1 MKSKISPSMMCV
13 PLLSLESTLRTFE
26 QAGIE
31 YLHMDVM
38 DGSFVPN
45 FMLGTDFIKQIRSL
59 TSIPLDIHLM
69 IARPED
75 KLDWFDIKPG
85 EYVSFHAEATVH
97 AQSLCTRIRE
107 KGAKPML
114 ALNPATPLAVLEDLL
129 PDLDG
134 VLLMGVNPGFA
145 GQKLIPQTI
154 DKIQRLRQMLDE
166 RGYPEMNIEIDG
178 NTSEENVK
186 KMRAAGADIFV
197 GGTAGLFMKGYGLA
211 ERISNFRACID
222 LI

>member
-1 MKSKISPSMMCV
+1 MCV
-13 PLLSLESTLRTFE
+13 PLQALEQTLRIFE
-26 QAGIE
+26 QTGIE

-38 DGSFVPN
+38 DGTFVPN

-59 TSIPLDIHLM
+59 TTIPLDIHLM
-69 IARPED
+69 ITRPED

-85 EYVSFHAEATVH
+85 EYVSFHYEATNH
-97 AQSLCTRIRE
+97 AQSLCTKIRD

-114 ALNPATPLAVLEDLL
+114 ALNPATPLAVLDELL

-154 DKIQRLRQMLDE
+154 DKIKRLRQMLDTN
-166 RGYPEMNIEIDG
+166 GYTKTVIQIDG

-186 KMRAAGADIFV
+186 KMRAAGADFFV
-197 GGTAGLFMKGYGLA
+197 GGTAGLFMKGYDLT
-211 ERISNFRACID
+211 ERINNFRACICK
-222 LI
+222 

>member
-1 MKSKISPSMMCV
+1 MRSKISPSMMCV
-13 PLLSLESTLRTFE
+13 PLQLLETTLRTFE
-26 QAGIE
+26 EAGIE

-38 DGSFVPN
+38 DGNFVPN
-45 FMLGTDFIKQIRSL
+45 FMLGTDFIKQMRGL

-69 IARPED
+69 ITKPED
-75 KLDWFDIKPG
+75 KLDWFDIQPG

-97 AQSLCTRIRE
+97 AQGLCIKIRD

-114 ALNPATPLAVLEDLL
+114 ALNPATPLTVLTDLL

-154 DKIQRLRQMLDE
+154 DKIRRLRQMLDQS
-166 RGYPEMNIEIDG
+166 GYEKTRIQIDG
-178 NTSEENVK
+178 NTSEENIK
-186 KMRAAGADIFV
+186 KMRAAGADFFV
-197 GGTAGLFMKGYGLA
+197 GGTAGLFMTGYDLA
-211 ERISNFRACID
+211 ERISNFRACVE
-222 LI
+222 